1 MQTPIVCFPVS
12 EKALPAAEGDP
23 LLIAGPG
30 ADRGLEPLGEVR
42 NWRKFSYVSACAPG
56 SINSFLK
63 NCYSFYNSIK
73 LNYEEAE
80 RQAEA
85 MLT

>member
-1 MQTPIVCFPVS
+1 MQLKGIHRSFLKWKGS
-12 EKALPAAEGDP
+12 R
-23 LLIAGPG
+23 
-30 ADRGLEPLGEVR
+30 ADMHSGPLGEVR
-42 NWRKFSYVSACAPG
+42 NWKKFSFMSACRTW
-56 SINSFLK
+56 INKQVFF

-73 LNYEEAE
+73 LNYEEGE

>member
-1 MQTPIVCFPVS
+1 MS
-12 EKALPAAEGDP
+12 LD
-23 LLIAGPG
+23 
-30 ADRGLEPLGEVR
+30 EVR
-42 NWRKFSYVSACAPG
+42 NWRKFSYVSAYRTW
-56 SINSFLK
+56 INKQVFFF